1 MAKITSNRTVTFTIE
16 LTEEEALTLHNFL
29 AHPVMDNYVH
39 STVRDFYRALNT
51 ELYAQ
56 NSL

>member
-1 MAKITSNRTVTFTIE
+1 MAKITPNRTVTFTIE
-16 LTEEEALTLHNFL
+16 LTEEEAINLHNFL
-29 AHPVMDNYVH
+29 ADKVLDNYAH
-39 STVRDFYRALNT
+39 SSVRDFYESLNT

>member
-1 MAKITSNRTVTFTIE
+1 MAKITPNRTVTFTIE
-16 LTEEEALTLHNFL
+16 FTEEEALNLHNFL
-29 AHPVMDNYVH
+29 ANQELDYCAH
-39 STVRDFYRALNT
+39 SIVRDFYESLNT